1 MRRNLA
7 RVSTTIHC
15 AVYTRSAPTGNPD
28 VPPGPDFDFLPF
40 VLDSRSLLPLALTP
54 EPESEGVSCLLW
66 YQSLWHQRTR
76 VSKFWGSIDKSSDQ
90 KGYSKHG
97 AWYMVDISAHGR
109 ERERDGVRDGGKGK
123 WGERESARAL

>member
-40 VLDSRSLLPLALTP
+40 VLDFSHLRSPQNLRAKEYPAYY
-54 EPESEGVSCLLW
+54 G
-66 YQSLWHQRTR
+66 TR
-76 VSKFWGSIDKSSDQ
+76 VYGTKEPVCQNFGALFIRAVTKR
-90 KGYSKHG
+90 GTANTVHG
-97 AWYMVDISAHGR
+97 TW
-109 ERERDGVRDGGKGK
+109 
-123 WGERESARAL
+123 